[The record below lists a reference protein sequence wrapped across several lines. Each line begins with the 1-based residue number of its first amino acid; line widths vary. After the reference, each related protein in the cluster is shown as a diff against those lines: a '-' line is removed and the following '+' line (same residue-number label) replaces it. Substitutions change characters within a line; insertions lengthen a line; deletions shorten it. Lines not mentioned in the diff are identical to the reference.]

1 MAADRPAS
9 GGRSNISILKLGAY
23 PGQGHAGSLEG
34 GWLQSL
40 AQARARGAGLI
51 REAELACLNKHVPS
65 HGRTDLEIKLEPD
78 DLCYDALS
86 TARAFW
92 SARGAAALR

>member
-1 MAADRPAS
+1 MADRPAS
-9 GGRSNISILKLGAY
+9 GGLSNVSILKLGVY

-40 AQARARGAGLI
+40 ARARARGAGLI

-92 SARGAAALR
+92 PARGAAALR